1 MRVLGL
7 TGSVAMGKSTAAG
20 VLRRAAIPVHDADAT
35 VHRLMARGGVAVP
48 EIDAAFPG
56 VVADGRVDRRALG
69 DRVFGDPALLAR
81 LENILHPL
89 VRREARRFIARQ
101 AAARRLVVV
110 LDSPLLFETGGDR
123 FCDAVMVVSAPARV
137 QAARVLARPGMT
149 RAKLRGIL
157 ERQMPDREKRR
168 RADVVIETGLGK
180 RHALRA
186 ILRAVTLSRDIPS
199 RVPHPPKRAIP
210 PAGKPRRR
218 CKTDA

>member
-7 TGSVAMGKSTAAG
+7 TGSIGMGKSTAAG
-20 VLRRAAIPVHDADAT
+20 VLRRAAIPVHDADAA

-48 EIDAAFPG
+48 EIGAAFPG

-69 DRVFGDPALLAR
+69 DRVFGDPAVLAR
-81 LENILHPL
+81 LETILHPL
-89 VRREARRFIARQ
+89 VRQEARRFIARQ
-101 AAARRLVVV
+101 AAARRPVVV
-110 LDSPLLFETGGDR
+110 LDIPLLFETGGER
-123 FCDAVMVVSAPARV
+123 FCDAVMLVSAPARV

-149 RAKLRGIL
+149 RAKLQGIL
-157 ERQMPDREKRR
+157 EQQMPDREKRR

-186 ILRAVTLSRDIPS
+186 ILQAVTLLQDRPS
-199 RVPHPPKRAIP
+199 RALHPPRQAIP